1 MTPVIAL
8 AGNPNVGKSTVFN
21 ALTGLHQHTGNWSGK
36 TVGTAEGRFRRGKK
50 EIRLVDLPGAYSLTA
65 DSAEEE
71 VARDFLCF
79 EHPDAAVVVCD
90 ACCLER
96 NLIFAIQVAQI
107 IPKTMLCVN
116 MMDEARHRGIKI
128 DLDALSK
135 ETGIP
140 AVGVSAAHYEGL
152 DELEENMIKLVEGRL
167 HTVFIPVRYPKAIE
181 NATESLAPV
190 LARKYGIKAV
200 FPVIKL
206 IENEHGFVSAFE
218 RRFGE
223 IASDPELTGAIGK
236 AARIMRDGGI
246 TKKNVSD
253 RVAACAVLR
262 AEEICL
268 SAVDASE
275 QKAVRRDGKIDS
287 VLTGGIWGIP
297 VMLLLFAG
305 IFWITVSGANYPS
318 QWIAS
323 GFAIAEEWLCKGLS
337 AINAPPVLADIIV
350 NGVWRV
356 LSWVVSVMLPPMA
369 IFFPLFT
376 LLEDLGYLPRVAFNL
391 DRSFKAAGACGK
403 QALTMCMGLG
413 CGAVGV
419 TGARIIDSP
428 RERLIAI
435 ITNCFV
441 PCNGRFP
448 AIIAI
453 VSMFLTSGSRFSS
466 LISALIMTGAISL
479 SVLMTLVV
487 SRILSKTVLKGV
499 PAGFTLELPPYRIP
513 RIGKVILRSVLDR
526 TLVVLGR
533 AVVVALPAGIIIWA
547 CSNINIGQET
557 VLKTVAT
564 AIDPFARLFGMDG
577 NVLFGFIL
585 ALPANE
591 IALPIMAMGYSGGAL
606 AEISSLETT
615 AALFYANGFG
625 TVNAI
630 CTLVFILFHWP
641 CATTILTIWKETKS
655 IKWTVLSVIVPLLT
669 GLSLCFF
676 INIASKLF
684 I

>member
-140 AVGVSAAHYEGL
+140 AVGVSAARYEGL

-287 VLTGGIWGIP
+287 VLTGGVWGIP